1 MTKDEAV
8 EKVGRALVKRHGFR
22 EEMWRTQNRQAM
34 LAADIVTA
42 LEALGVWSPTE
53 K

>member
-1 MTKDEAV
+1 MTKEEAV
-8 EKVGRALVKRHGFR
+8 ELVGRALVKRHGFR
-22 EEMWRTQNRQAM
+22 EEMWRAQNQQAT
-34 LAADIVTA
+34 LAVDIVTA